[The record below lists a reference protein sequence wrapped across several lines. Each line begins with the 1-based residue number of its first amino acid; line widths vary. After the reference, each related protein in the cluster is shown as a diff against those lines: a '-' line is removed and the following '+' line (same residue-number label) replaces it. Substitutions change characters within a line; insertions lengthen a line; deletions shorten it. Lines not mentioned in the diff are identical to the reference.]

1 MASETVGVEHK
12 IHRGISDMVN
22 GMMRVTEE
30 ISTHHFMVFPLC
42 LKIFFISPMKY
53 FLFTHPTE
61 IRGFLVNLF
70 NVSGRLHH
78 AI

>member
-30 ISTHHFMVFPLC
+30 ISTHYFMVFPLC
-42 LKIFFISPMKY
+42 SKIY
-53 FLFTHPTE
+53 FHFSNE
-61 IRGFLVNLF
+61 IFLVHTPYRN
-70 NVSGRLHH
+70 
-78 AI
+78 